1 MGYLTLVRH
10 GQSQWN
16 IEGLWTG
23 WHDISLTEV
32 GHEEARRTA
41 DALRDITFD
50 RAYTSE
56 LVRAQQTLDD
66 IIQVLGQQ
74 NIPIVRAIELNERHY
89 GDLTGKNKWAVREEY
104 GEEQFLRWRR
114 GWDEKIPNGETL
126 KDVYDRVVPYYEREI
141 FPKLQAGESVL
152 VTAHGNSLRALIKY
166 LENISEDVIPSLEVG
181 TGEAYVYQVGP
192 GGEIISKE
200 IRAVNPNLV

>member
-23 WHDISLTEV
+23 WRDIPLTDV
-32 GHEEARRTA
+32 GREEARRAA
-41 DALRDITFD
+41 DALKGIQFD

-56 LVRAQQTLDD
+56 LVRAHQTLDE
-66 IIQVLGQQ
+66 ILQTLAQG
-74 NIPIVRAIELNERHY
+74 NIPVVKAIELNERDY

-126 KDVYDRVVPYYEREI
+126 KDVYNRVVPYYEREI
-141 FPKLQAGESVL
+141 SPRLKAGESVL
-152 VTAHGNSLRALIKY
+152 VVAHGNSLRALIKY
-166 LENISEDVIPSLEVG
+166 LENISEEIIPSLEVG
-181 TGEAYVYQVGP
+181 TGEAYVYEVGP
-192 GGEIISKE
+192 GGEILSKE
-200 IRAVNPNLV
+200 IRAVNPNAV